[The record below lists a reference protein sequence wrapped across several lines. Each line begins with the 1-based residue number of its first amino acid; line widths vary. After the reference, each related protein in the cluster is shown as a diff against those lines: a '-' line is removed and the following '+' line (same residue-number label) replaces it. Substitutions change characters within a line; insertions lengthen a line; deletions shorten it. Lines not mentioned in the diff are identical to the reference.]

1 MQLATCTLR
10 GASKLLVIYAHC
22 VADTSIQQWWI
33 HRPTGVT
40 WWSWHTIHARRS
52 TNTNPVTPPPHS
64 RGPPFPGPGIGVR
77 VRVRRTPGM
86 ADRNPPI
93 QSHTCALIVAISATL
108 GREEQNTWR
117 QVTCNHFQDA
127 FSYQQCFNYI
137 FSTTRTR
144 LSL

>member
-22 VADTSIQQWWI
+22 VADTCHQYSDGFTDQLVWRGGRGIQSTLDVP
-33 HRPTGVT
+33 PTPIR
-40 WWSWHTIHARRS
+40 WR
-52 TNTNPVTPPPHS
+52 PPHS